1 MESAKMPGSQI
12 TDLDSNFASILDSE
26 WPRVKKLIFHGKLR
40 FPGKRKKNGFPEF
53 FSQLGFSQNS
63 IFIFEISKKL
73 HRTRVIEKSSIL
85 RHVLVSN
92 FFV

>member
-1 MESAKMPGSQI
+1 MENC
-12 TDLDSNFASILDSE
+12 D
-26 WPRVKKLIFHGKLR
+26 
-40 FPGKRKKNGFPEF
+40 FPENEEKTGFSEF

-73 HRTRVIEKSSIL
+73 HLTRFIEKSSIL